1 MSSYQDHRIGQT
13 IYADDIKLFRVKRGR
28 TPRESVYNAN
38 LHLVH
43 KDYSGIVSQLETIS
57 SDNIITPTEKKTI
70 SREWTNLN
78 SVRSTILQKTTKYN
92 IDQTDIYA
100 DYMTAYDN
108 LNSMVSYVLDPLALD
123 EDTDVSAHPP
133 LSELF
138 NTYYESSKL
147 LNEEIFQYESR
158 MNDGF
163 DYRVSLQLQIEASK
177 AQVPDDGTPSKL
189 SIVLLQEGE
198 DVTAEYD
205 VSCFTWYRMSEDSAA
220 DEQWNLDHATASKTL
235 DVTVDDLVSGYANF
249 ICRFYYLYSETMYI
263 GKNAFI
269 SMAKEIPGPKGE
281 DAYQLQV
288 ISHNG
293 TTFRMKDGFSTTMEA
308 RVWQGGVD
316 ITDEFTDA
324 DFRWRR
330 TSNDPYA
337 DTVWNSAH
345 YSTGGK
351 TITITQD
358 DVVGRSNFFCDLLR
372 ERS

>member
-1 MSSYQDHRIGQT
+1 
-13 IYADDIKLFRVKRGR
+13 
-28 TPRESVYNAN
+28 
-38 LHLVH
+38 
-43 KDYSGIVSQLETIS
+43 
-57 SDNIITPTEKKTI
+57 
-70 SREWTNLN
+70 
-78 SVRSTILQKTTKYN
+78 
-92 IDQTDIYA
+92 
-100 DYMTAYDN
+100 
-108 LNSMVSYVLDPLALD
+108 
-123 EDTDVSAHPP
+123 
-133 LSELF
+133 
-138 NTYYESSKL
+138 
-147 LNEEIFQYESR
+147 
-158 MNDGF
+158 
-163 DYRVSLQLQIEASK
+163 
-177 AQVPDDGTPSKL
+177 
-189 SIVLLQEGE
+189 
-198 DVTAEYD
+198 
-205 VSCFTWYRMSEDSAA
+205 MSEDSAA